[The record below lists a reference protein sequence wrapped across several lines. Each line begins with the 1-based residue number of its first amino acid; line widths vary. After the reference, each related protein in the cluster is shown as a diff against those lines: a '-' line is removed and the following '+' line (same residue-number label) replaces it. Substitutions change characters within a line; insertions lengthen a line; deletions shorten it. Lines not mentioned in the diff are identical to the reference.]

1 MGACVGV
8 FIRERGGVSDSQN
21 TSIGC
26 LILIQSK
33 PSIRNKILIGRSRNK
48 SRTFANLAATPM
60 W

>member
-33 PSIRNKILIGRSRNK
+33 PLIRNKILFWKIQR
-48 SRTFANLAATPM
+48 
-60 W
+60 